1 MLRLILGIVLLFLWV
16 IFVPQ
21 IYSHWVIEMSKNYF
35 DNFMAL
41 ILFTLL
47 FALPGVLLVHYGYR
61 DLKKKRQDSASSH
74 SN

>member
-1 MLRLILGIVLLFLWV
+1 
-16 IFVPQ
+16 
-21 IYSHWVIEMSKNYF
+21 MSKNYF
-35 DNFMAL
+35 DNFMVL